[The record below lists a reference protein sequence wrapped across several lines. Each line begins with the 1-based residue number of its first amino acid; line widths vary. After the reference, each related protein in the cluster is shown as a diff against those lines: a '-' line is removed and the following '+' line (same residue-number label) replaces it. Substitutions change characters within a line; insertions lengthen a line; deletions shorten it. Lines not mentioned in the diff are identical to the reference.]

1 MFVTDVTIRKI
12 DRYAILSPTSIK
24 VGELAR
30 VQGRAE
36 LDDGSSV
43 TGCVCFSLVSSD
55 PSVVAVDGTGSSGII
70 RGVAPG
76 SATITG
82 TYFGLT
88 ATLVVGV
95 NP

>member
-1 MFVTDVTIRKI
+1 
-12 DRYAILSPTSIK
+12 
-24 VGELAR
+24 
-30 VQGRAE
+30 
-36 LDDGSSV
+36 
-43 TGCVCFSLVSSD
+43 
-55 PSVVAVDGTGSSGII
+55 VAVDGTGSSGII